1 MTSKEDRKRKRA
13 SANRI
18 KDSAE
23 TAEKSRIENQMWHS
37 RNELEPMWRKLCLLQ
52 KIKIKENGFT
62 GHRSKGGE

>member
-37 RNELEPMWRKLCLLQ
+37 RNELEPMWRKLCLLK
-52 KIKIKENGFT
+52 KI
-62 GHRSKGGE
+62 